1 MPRGP
6 LPTENPLR
14 RNAPTIPTTQ
24 LPAGG
29 RKGPTPTPPRDAGL
43 GAAGKR
49 WWKWAWATPQAAGWD
64 DGSLYVVARRARLE
78 DDLAA
83 IDLVDEF
90 SVADFIN
97 VDEEDRKVLRRL
109 DDVLHR
115 MKSLA
120 GGRMT
125 LAREA
130 RELEDRLGLTPK
142 GLAQLRWK
150 IVADEAPAKTS
161 TAGRGSA
168 YGHLA
173 VVGGEGVGGV

>member
-6 LPTENPLR
+6 LPDENRVR

-24 LPAGG
+24 LPASG
-29 RKGPTPTPPRDAGL
+29 RKGPAPTPPVGAGL

-49 WWKWAWATPQAAGWD
+49 WWKWAWSTPQAAGWD

-83 IDLVDEF
+83 IDVVDEF
-90 SVADFIN
+90 SIGDFL
-97 VDEEDRKVLRRL
+97 DFEEEHRKVMRRL
-109 DDVLHR
+109 DDVLNR
-115 MKSLA
+115 MKALA
-120 GGRMT
+120 GGRMV

-150 IVADEAPAKTS
+150 IVADEAPAEVK
-161 TAGRGSA
+161 GKRKSA

-173 VVGGEGVGGV
+173 VVGGEGMGGT